1 MSDKHLGYASLQL
14 VPTNTNVKEEQY
26 VSQSIFW
33 LENGR
38 KNSSLGA
45 IWFFIMPLTHQ
56 TSTLKRIISEEID
69 CVEEGVALA
78 RAH

>member
-1 MSDKHLGYASLQL
+1 MHM
-14 VPTNTNVKEEQY
+14 PTNTNVKDDNTII
-26 VSQSIFW
+26 VSQSKFW

-45 IWFFIMPLTHQ
+45 IWFFIMPLTHH
-56 TSTLKRIISEEID
+56 TSTLKRIISEEIE